1 MNCLFKYYENFTAA
15 IPTEL
20 MWLSPGTAALGG
32 QQSGSPPALGPLSLL
47 FERWQ
52 SKGRGKAAA
61 SGLIVAD
68 SFSVDPSLH
77 IAKEQG
83 HKVLPPKIASGCFVN
98 LMAVKVATVC
108 SVVRGDLLVVG
119 FNMGFE
125 SLWHEGGMRS
135 GIWLCLPPTSRSCE
149 HVGWHNYSSFQRSA
163 LCLEGAAAIPRGEI
177 SVGGFYSPRAF
188 LFEILQRGY
197 PASTCLRLASYLC
210 SLWRKPIKKCFSSSS
225 PFSFSHLILPIPLR
239 TPGSLLAVQIHLRSS
254 ADMAKAMPPHE

>member
-20 MWLSPGTAALGG
+20 MWLSPGTAAWGG

-61 SGLIVAD
+61 FGLIIPD
-68 SFSVDPSLH
+68 SFSVDPPLH

-83 HKVLPPKIASGCFVN
+83 HKVLPPKIASGRFVN

-125 SLWHEGGMRS
+125 SL
-135 GIWLCLPPTSRSCE
+135 
-149 HVGWHNYSSFQRSA
+149 
-163 LCLEGAAAIPRGEI
+163 
-177 SVGGFYSPRAF
+177 
-188 LFEILQRGY
+188 
-197 PASTCLRLASYLC
+197 
-210 SLWRKPIKKCFSSSS
+210 
-225 PFSFSHLILPIPLR
+225 
-239 TPGSLLAVQIHLRSS
+239 
-254 ADMAKAMPPHE
+254 